1 MNRTEWMKTI
11 PSLEKIWI
19 PYLQYDDKLNGSQA
33 IGEGEPHFY
42 LHVDDPFVR
51 EGESIILCCTEDKVR
66 VINELK
72 DPKYGFY
79 NEYDMTH
86 ANALKYLEQLPRSFY
101 AFTESGKLDDF
112 RNSLINQEKT
122 DA

>member
-1 MNRTEWMKTI
+1 MNRTDWMKTI

-42 LHVDDPFVR
+42 LHVNDPFVR

>member
-1 MNRTEWMKTI
+1 MNRTDWMKTI

-19 PYLQYDDKLNGSQA
+19 PYLKYDDRLNGSQA

-42 LHVDDPFVR
+42 LLVSDPYLR
-51 EGESIILCCTEDKVR
+51 NNEELTLCCTKEKVR
-66 VINELK
+66 VIHECK

-79 NEYDMTH
+79 EEYDMTH
-86 ANALKYLEQLPRSFY
+86 DACLKYLDQLPRSFY
-101 AFTESGKLDDF
+101 SFTESGKLDDF

-122 DA
+122 ND

>member
-1 MNRTEWMKTI
+1 MNRTDWMKTI

-42 LHVDDPFVR
+42 LLVNDPYLR
-51 EGESIILCCTEDKVR
+51 DNEHLTLCCTKEKVR

-79 NEYDMTH
+79 EEYDMTH
-86 ANALKYLEQLPRSFY
+86 ASALKYLEQLPRSFY

-122 DA
+122 DD

>member
-1 MNRTEWMKTI
+1 MNRTDWMKTI
-11 PSLEKIWI
+11 PSLEKTWI

-42 LHVDDPFVR
+42 LHVNDPFVR

-72 DPKYGFY
+72 DHKYGFY
-79 NEYDMTH
+79 EEYDMSH
-86 ANALKYLEQLPRSFY
+86 ASALRYLEQLPRSFY
-101 AFTESGKLDDF
+101 SFTESGKLDDF
-112 RNSLINQEKT
+112 RNSLINQEENS
-122 DA
+122 

>member
-1 MNRTEWMKTI
+1 MNRTDWMKTI
-11 PSLEKIWI
+11 PSLEKTWI

-42 LHVDDPFVR
+42 LQVNDPFVR

-66 VINELK
+66 VIHELK
-72 DPKYGFY
+72 DPKSGFY

-86 ANALKYLEQLPRSFY
+86 ESALKYLEQLPRSFY

-122 DA
+122 DD

>member
-1 MNRTEWMKTI
+1 MNRTDWMKTI

-42 LHVDDPFVR
+42 LHVNDPFVR

-122 DA
+122 DD